1 MPTVCLTPDSN
12 AVLLW
17 GGLLLAHFVETVSL
31 SQERTAITK
40 MPSVALPT
48 VRWMSGLSVEGPVQR
63 VLGRIQ
69 SAATT
74 SSKSERLAMM
84 GTEMAEMGAYF
95 VL

>member
-40 MPSVALPT
+40 MPSAVLPT
-48 VRWMSGLSVEGPVQR
+48 VRWMLGSSAEGPVQR

-84 GTEMAEMGAYF
+84 GTEMAEMGAYS
-95 VL
+95 VS